1 MFTVAASRSPQRPPA
16 RAAGSLSRANLGGT
30 RVRIRVDR
38 NLDRH
43 RLKRVA
49 VADKAANHRHDLT
62 DVASDPD
69 RDEIK
74 SADPRFVGSKLIQPA
89 PGT

>member
-1 MFTVAASRSPQRPPA
+1 M
-16 RAAGSLSRANLGGT
+16 LG
-30 RVRIRVDR
+30 DR
-38 NLDRH
+38 DLDRH
-43 RLKRVA
+43 RLKGGRRW
-49 VADKAANHRHDLT
+49 ADEAADDRHDLT

-89 PGT
+89 PDT